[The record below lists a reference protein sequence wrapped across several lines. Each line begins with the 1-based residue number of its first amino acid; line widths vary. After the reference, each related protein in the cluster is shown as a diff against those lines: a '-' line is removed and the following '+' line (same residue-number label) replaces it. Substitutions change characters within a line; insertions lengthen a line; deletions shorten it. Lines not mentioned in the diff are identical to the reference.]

1 MLTLGVDI
9 DYKAELAEKV
19 IDIHVQDKFGDLRR
33 TTTSL
38 GGMTQDLKCTC
49 PRPTRL
55 STLLAHNI
63 APYTIHILS
72 KSQSAITC
80 PSLIVTCPGQVDNR
94 LCRALS
100 LIAMLTFMIGLWQI
114 DAVCTNI

>member
-38 GGMTQDLKCTC
+38 
-49 PRPTRL
+49 
-55 STLLAHNI
+55 
-63 APYTIHILS
+63 
-72 KSQSAITC
+72 
-80 PSLIVTCPGQVDNR
+80 
-94 LCRALS
+94 
-100 LIAMLTFMIGLWQI
+100 IAMLTFMISLY
-114 DAVCTNI
+114 DK